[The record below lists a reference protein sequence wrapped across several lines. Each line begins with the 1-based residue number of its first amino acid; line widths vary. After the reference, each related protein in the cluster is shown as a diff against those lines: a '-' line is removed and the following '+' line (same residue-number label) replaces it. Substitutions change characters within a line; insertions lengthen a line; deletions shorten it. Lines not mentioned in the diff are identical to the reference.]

1 MKKYY
6 SIALIFCAMLLTPAL
21 SNAQKIE
28 HVEPLSWWTDM
39 KMPLRL
45 MFHGKDLQSA
55 EVSIKEPGL
64 TITKVSKAESPNY
77 LFVDV
82 DVEKAG
88 IYTFTL
94 KVGKKK
100 LTYKYTIATRCPNS
114 AQRQSFTSADVM
126 YLLMPDRFANG
137 DATNDHVA
145 GMAEGADRSAFY
157 GRHGGDIQGIINH
170 LDYIKD
176 LGATAIW
183 STPLLTD
190 NESFASYHGYACSDY
205 YHIDPRYGSNELY
218 KEMVSQAHQKGIKV
232 IMDIVTNHCGMAH
245 WWMKDLPYQDWVH
258 QFSEFTRSNN
268 VFSANMDPNASK
280 HDKMLHE
287 SGWFDLSMPDMN
299 LDNPELLRYFQ
310 QWAIWWIEYAGL
322 DGLRV
327 DTYPYNEKEPMSKWC
342 AAVRTEYPNI
352 NIVGECWTRPSSQVA
367 YWQDGA
373 NNADKFNSNLPSVM
387 DFPLQEAICQGLN
400 EDGRGWN
407 EGMAR
412 IYTALS
418 NDYLYADVNNLLIFS
433 GNHDMERIADI
444 LHKDVQKVKMA
455 ITMIAT
461 MRGIPQIFYGEE
473 QMLVS
478 KDMRQGHGGL
488 RVDFPGGWQEDATN
502 LFVGTGSTPEQTEI
516 YNYYK
521 SLLNWRKSE
530 PVLHSGKTLHF
541 LMRDNTYAYFRHN
554 ADKAIL
560 VYINSADTEKEIP
573 WNDYS
578 ELLDQYHPVGKEL
591 FTNRSID
598 SQATHKVPAKDI
610 CIIEFVTPK

>member
-6 SIALIFCAMLLTPAL
+6 SIALLFCAMLLTPSL

-28 HVEPLSWWTDM
+28 RVEPLSWWTDM

-45 MFHGKDLQSA
+45 MFHGKELQSA

-82 DVEKAG
+82 EVEKAG

-100 LTYKYTIATRCPNS
+100 LTYKYTIAERCPNS
-114 AQRQSFTSADVM
+114 PQRQSFTVADVM

-137 DATNDHVA
+137 DATNDEVA
-145 GMAEGADRSAFY
+145 GMAEGADRNAFY

-176 LGATAIW
+176 LGATTIW
-183 STPLLTD
+183 STPLLAD
-190 NESFASYHGYACSDY
+190 NESFASYHGYACADY

-218 KEMVSQAHQKGIKV
+218 KEMVNQAHQKGLKV

-245 WWMKDLPYQDWVH
+245 WWMKDLPFQDWVH

-342 AAVRTEYPNI
+342 AAVRAEYPNI

-367 YWQDGA
+367 YWQDGV

-488 RVDFPGGWQEDATN
+488 RIDFPGGWQGDTTN
-502 LFVGTGSTPEQTEI
+502 LFLGTGSTPEQTEI
-516 YNYYK
+516 FNYYK
-521 SLLNWRKSE
+521 SLLNWRKAE
-530 PVLHSGKTLHF
+530 PVLHNGKTLHF
-541 LMRDNTYAYFRHN
+541 LMRDNTYAYFRYN
-554 ADKAIL
+554 TEKAIL
-560 VYINSADTEKEIP
+560 VYINASDIEKEIP
-573 WNDYS
+573 WTDYA
-578 ELLDQYHPVGKEL
+578 EILTQYHPVGKEV
-591 FTNRSID
+591 FDNNQID
-598 SQATHKVPAKDI
+598 SQTTHKVPAKGI
-610 CIIEFVTPK
+610 RIIEFVIPK

>member
-6 SIALIFCAMLLTPAL
+6 SIALLFCAMLLTPSL

-28 HVEPLSWWTDM
+28 RVEPLSWWTDM

-45 MFHGKDLQSA
+45 MFHGKELQSA

-82 DVEKAG
+82 EVEKAG

-100 LTYKYTIATRCPNS
+100 LTYKYTIAERCPNS
-114 AQRQSFTSADVM
+114 PQRQSFTAADVM

-137 DATNDHVA
+137 DATNDEVA
-145 GMAEGADRSAFY
+145 GMAEGADKNAFY

-176 LGATAIW
+176 LGATTIW
-183 STPLLTD
+183 STPLLAD
-190 NESFASYHGYACSDY
+190 NESFASYHGYACADY

-218 KEMVSQAHQKGIKV
+218 KEMVNQAHQKGLKV

-245 WWMKDLPYQDWVH
+245 WWMKDLPFQDWVH

-342 AAVRTEYPNI
+342 AAVRAEYPNI

-412 IYTALS
+412 IYTTLS
-418 NDYLYADVNNLLIFS
+418 NDYLYADVNKLLIFS

-488 RVDFPGGWQEDATN
+488 RIDFPGGWQGDTTN
-502 LFVGTGSTPEQTEI
+502 LFLGTGSTPEQTEI
-516 YNYYK
+516 FNYYK
-521 SLLNWRKSE
+521 SLLNWRKAE
-530 PVLHSGKTLHF
+530 PVLHNGKTLHF
-541 LMRDNTYAYFRHN
+541 LMRDNTYAYFRYN
-554 ADKAIL
+554 TEKAIL
-560 VYINSADTEKEIP
+560 VYINASDIEKEIP
-573 WNDYS
+573 WTDYA
-578 ELLDQYHPVGKEL
+578 EILTQYHPVGKEV
-591 FTNRSID
+591 FENNQID
-598 SQATHKVPAKDI
+598 SQTTHKVPAKGI
-610 CIIEFVTPK
+610 RIIEFVIPK